1 MISAEAP
8 ILFAKACE
16 LFVLE
21 LSMRSWIEA
30 EAFKHRTLQ
39 RTDVLRA
46 ISKCD
51 EFDFLMYTIPQANEA
66 NVVSLPPPIPG
77 SSKKYKAKGPCGA
90 ASALLLAAGVVETD
104 GSDYTGS
111 PMNTPRAD
119 GSAAENPNPGNS

>member
-21 LSMRSWIEA
+21 LSLRSWIEA
-30 EAFKHRTLQ
+30 EAYKHRTLQ

-51 EFDFLMYTIPQANEA
+51 EFDFLMYTIPQTSEE
-66 NVVSLPPPIPG
+66 NVVALPPPIAE
-77 SSKKYKAKGPCGA
+77 SSTKHKGKGPRGS
-90 ASALLLAAGVVETD
+90 ASALLLAAGVVED
-104 GSDYTGS
+104 GDSDYTGS
-111 PMNTPRAD
+111 AMNTPRAD
-119 GSAAENPNPGNS
+119 GNPGSA